1 MSKKN
6 WKDLHIRPHLM
17 EVIRATGPKRLDLTS
32 GLKIKKAVALVSR
45 KQNSGGSSFVEEN
58 GHGRHPDQ

>member
-1 MSKKN
+1 
-6 WKDLHIRPHLM
+6 M